1 MKRWRRFTLN
11 VTMTKKVKKINKDI
25 TRSRTFRDLVFYI
38 KVTKVIVV
46 FFPLML
52 IAQDSLLSQNDKLSK
67 REKWKIL
74 RQKTEI
80 ALYKGEISREDADK
94 KYSRF
99 RSHSLGK
106 KADRKD
112 TVLENHFKKF
122 GIDDINQLKNHLLD
136 KQIPIDKLDAV
147 LGGMLRLVHHFKSEE
162 NNQRM
167 SPRLEAYFKGRLGL
181 TSHHTTQVYKT
192 ARNIASGRFSDK

>member
-1 MKRWRRFTLN
+1 MKRWRKFTLN

-25 TRSRTFRDLVFYI
+25 TRSRSFRDLVFYI
-38 KVTKVIVV
+38 KITKAIVV

-52 IAQDSLLSQNDKLSK
+52 IAQDSLLSQNNKLSK

-74 RQKTEI
+74 RQKTERDVD
-80 ALYKGEISREDADK
+80 KGEISREDADK

-106 KADRKD
+106 EAERKD
-112 TVLENHFKKF
+112 TVLENYFKKL